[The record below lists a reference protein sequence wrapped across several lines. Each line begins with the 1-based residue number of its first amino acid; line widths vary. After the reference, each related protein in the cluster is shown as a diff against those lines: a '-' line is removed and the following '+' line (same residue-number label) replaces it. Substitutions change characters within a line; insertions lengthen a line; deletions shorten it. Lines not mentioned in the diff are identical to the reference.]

1 MTALDDS
8 AWLQEQLAHSLT
20 MLAGAWAAIP
30 AERRTQVPPERLA
43 WVSRWPAQRHLYHL
57 YIYERITVD
66 YAAFWLA
73 DGTPL
78 TEAQGE
84 EHDCLLTRQEEDW
97 QKLSAAEMM
106 AGWRY
111 YRQELLA
118 RLARAENWE
127 ARQPYW
133 DHQDLRTIAAE
144 CFQHTLEHT
153 TTLLQLALFWDW
165 G

>member
-1 MTALDDS
+1 MTALVDS
-8 AWLQEQLAHSLT
+8 AWIQKQLAHSVT

-30 AERRTQVPPERLA
+30 AERRTQVPPEHMG
-43 WVSRWPAQRHLYHL
+43 WVSTWPAQRHLYHL

-66 YAAFWLA
+66 YAAFLQA

-78 TEAQGE
+78 TEAQDA
-84 EHDCLLTRQEEDW
+84 EHERLLTGQAADW
-97 QKLSAAEMM
+97 PQLRAAELL
-106 AGWRY
+106 AGWREN
-111 YRQELLA
+111 RQELLA
-118 RLARAENWE
+118 RLARATNWE

-133 DHQDLRTIAAE
+133 DNQDLNTITAE
-144 CFQHTLEHT
+144 CWQHTLEHT

>member
-1 MTALDDS
+1 MTALNDS
-8 AWLQEQLAHSLT
+8 AWLQAQLAHSVP
-20 MLAGAWAAIP
+20 MLEAAWAAIP
-30 AERRTQVPPERLA
+30 AERWRVVPPERMA

-66 YAAFWLA
+66 YAAYWLA

-78 TEAQGE
+78 SEAQDA
-84 EHDCLLTRQEEDW
+84 EHDCLLTRQAEGW

-118 RLARAENWE
+118 RLARAKNWE

-133 DHQDLRTIAAE
+133 DNQDLHMIAAE

-165 G
+165 V